1 MAHFPEPPK
10 LGEWLAGQGLIS
22 PDQLRIALMEQTAS
36 GLPLGRQ
43 LISLGFI
50 NDSVLRDVL
59 AQNAGETSIDLSHV
73 VADPDAIAL
82 TPEHLAR
89 RHHVL
94 PLAADSEA
102 RTLTVAVPDLF
113 NLVAL
118 DQLRA
123 HLEGRYDIRPMLA
136 AEAQILEYLDRFYGF
151 DLSVDGIL
159 KEIETGEVDWSSL
172 HGGTNIGANSGANVG
187 NEYTQPIVRLVN
199 AMLAEAVKRGASDV
213 HFEPEAAFLRVRY
226 RIDGVLEPMRS
237 LHRKYWPA
245 ISVRLKVIS
254 GLNIAESRAPQD
266 GRLSLTLYG
275 RGIDF
280 RVSSMPTLHGENI
293 VLRILDREKSIIP
306 LTRMGLPDETL
317 ERLLGAISQPE
328 GLVIVTGPT
337 GSGKTTTLYSLLA
350 HLNRE
355 EVNIMTLEDPVEYP
369 HPLIRQTS
377 LTELSKV
384 DFAGG
389 VRAILRQDP
398 DIVLVGEIRDREA
411 AEMAFRA
418 AMTGHLVFTTLHTH
432 SALGVFPRLIDMGI
446 SPTILAGNVVA
457 VIAQRLVRR
466 LCPHCKHP
474 YSPNPNEL
482 AILNNQAPATI
493 YRAKGCIHCAYKGY
507 RGRMPL
513 VELLLM
519 DEDLDEAILRGATPR
534 ELADMAAE
542 RGWRRLAEDGL
553 DRVRSGDTSLAE
565 ISRVVDMA
573 RR

>member
-1 MAHFPEPPK
+1 MPHFPEPPK

-22 PDQLRIALMEQTAS
+22 PDQLRIALMEQSVS

-43 LISLGFI
+43 LTSLGFI

-59 AQNAGETSIDLSHV
+59 AQNAGESSIDLAHV

-94 PLAADSEA
+94 PLAADAEA

-123 HLEGRYDIRPMLA
+123 HLDGRYDIRPVLA
-136 AEAQILEYLDRFYGF
+136 AEAQILEHLDKFYGF

-172 HGGTNIGANSGANVG
+172 HIGANTGVHAG
-187 NEYTQPIVRLVN
+187 TEYTQPIVRLVN

-280 RVSSMPTLHGENI
+280 RVSSLPTLHGENI

-306 LTRMGLPDETL
+306 LARMGLPEETL
-317 ERLLGAISQPE
+317 GRLLGAISRPE

-369 HPLIRQTS
+369 QPLIRQTS

-389 VRAILRQDP
+389 VRAIMRQDP
-398 DIVLVGEIRDREA
+398 DIVLVGEVRDKEA

-432 SALGVFPRLIDMGI
+432 SALGVFPRLEDMGI
-446 SPTILAGNVVA
+446 RPAILAGNIVA
-457 VIAQRLVRR
+457 VVAQRLVRR
-466 LCPHCKHP
+466 LCPHCKEAH
-474 YSPNPNEL
+474 SPDEAERRL
-482 AILNNQAPATI
+482 LDNNAPERI
-493 YRAKGCIHCAYKGY
+493 YRAKGCTHCAYKGY
-507 RGRMPL
+507 RGRLPL
-513 VELLLM
+513 MELLLM
-519 DEDLDEAILRGATPR
+519 DATLDEAVLRGATPR
-534 ELADMAAE
+534 ELASLAAQ
-542 RGWRRLAEDGL
+542 RGWRNLAEDGL
-553 DRVRSGDTSLAE
+553 ERVRNGDTSLAE
-565 ISRVVDMA
+565 ISRVVNLD

>member
-10 LGEWLAGQGLIS
+10 LGEWLTEQGLIS
-22 PDQLRIALMEQTAS
+22 HDQLRIALMEQAGS

-43 LISLGFI
+43 LIGLGFI
-50 NDSVLRDVL
+50 TDSVLRDVL
-59 AQNAGETSIDLSHV
+59 ARNAGEASIELSQV

-89 RHHVL
+89 RHHIL
-94 PLAADSEA
+94 PLALDTEA

-123 HLEGRYDIRPMLA
+123 HLEGRYEIRPLLA
-136 AEAQILEYLDRFYGF
+136 ADAQILENLDKFYGF

-159 KEIETGEVDWSSL
+159 REIETGEVDWS
-172 HGGTNIGANSGANVG
+172 TVQMGA
-187 NEYTQPIVRLVN
+187 EYTQPMVRLVN
-199 AMLAEAVKRGASDV
+199 ALLAEAVKRGASDV
-213 HFEPEAAFLRVRY
+213 HFEPESAFLRVRY

-245 ISVRLKVIS
+245 ILVRLKVIA
-254 GLNIAESRAPQD
+254 GMNIAESRAPQD

-275 RGIDF
+275 RTIDF
-280 RVSSMPTLHGENI
+280 RVSSLPTLHGENI
-293 VLRILDREKSIIP
+293 VLRVLDREKAIIP
-306 LTRMGLPDETL
+306 LARMGLPGPTL
-317 ERLLGAISQPE
+317 RQLLHAIARPE

-389 VRAILRQDP
+389 VRAIMRQDP

-432 SALGVFPRLIDMGI
+432 SALGVFPRLVDMGI
-446 SPTILAGNVVA
+446 RPTILAGNVVA
-457 VIAQRLVRR
+457 VVAQRLVRR
-466 LCPHCKHP
+466 LCPDCKQP
-474 YSPNPNEL
+474 YSPGAEEL
-482 AILNNQAPATI
+482 AVLGEPAPDLI
-493 YRAKGCIHCAYKGY
+493 HRAQGCPRCAFKGY

-513 VELLLM
+513 MELLLM
-519 DEDLDEAILRGATPR
+519 DEDLDEAVLRGATPR
-534 ELADMAAE
+534 ELAELAAA

-553 DRVRSGDTSLAE
+553 DRVRGGDTSLAE
-565 ISRVVDMA
+565 IVRVVDLA

>member
-10 LGEWLAGQGLIS
+10 LGEWLAAQGLIS
-22 PDQLRIALMEQTAS
+22 HDQLRIALLEQAVS

-43 LISLGFI
+43 LIELGFMTE
-50 NDSVLRDVL
+50 SVLRDVL
-59 AQNAGETSIDLSHV
+59 AQNAGETSIDLTQV
-73 VADPDAIAL
+73 VADPEAIAL
-82 TPEHLAR
+82 APENLAR
-89 RHHVL
+89 RHHIL
-94 PLAADSEA
+94 PLAVDSENH
-102 RTLTVAVPDLF
+102 TFSVAVPDLF

-123 HLEGRYDIRPMLA
+123 HLEGRYEIRPVLA
-136 AEAQILEYLDRFYGF
+136 AEAQILEHLDKFYGF

-159 KEIETGEVDWSSL
+159 KEIETGEVDWNSL
-172 HGGTNIGANSGANVG
+172 QMGA
-187 NEYTQPIVRLVN
+187 EYTQPVVRLVN
-199 AMLAEAVKRGASDV
+199 ALLAEAVKRGASDV
-213 HFEPEAAFLRVRY
+213 HFEPESAFLRVRY
-226 RIDGVLEPMRS
+226 RIDGVLEPIRS

-275 RGIDF
+275 RSIDF
-280 RVSSMPTLHGENI
+280 RVSSLPTLHGENI
-293 VLRILDREKSIIP
+293 VLRVLDREKAIIP
-306 LTRMGLPDETL
+306 LDHMGLQPDTL
-317 ERLLGAISQPE
+317 GRLHQAIARPE
-328 GLVIVTGPT
+328 GLIIVTGPT

-377 LTELSKV
+377 ITELAKV

-389 VRAILRQDP
+389 VRAIMRQDP

-432 SALGVFPRLIDMGI
+432 SALGVFPRLVDMGI
-446 SPTILAGNVVA
+446 RPAILAGNVVA
-457 VIAQRLVRR
+457 VVAQRLVRR
-466 LCPHCKHP
+466 LCPHCKRAYAP
-474 YSPNPNEL
+474 KEDEL
-482 AILNNQAPATI
+482 ALLNHQAPARI
-493 YRAKGCIHCAYKGY
+493 YKARGCIHCAYKGY
-507 RGRMPL
+507 KGRLPL
-513 VELLLM
+513 MELLLL
-519 DEDLDEAILRGATPR
+519 DGDLDEAILRGATPR
-534 ELADMAAE
+534 ELADLAGQK
-542 RGWRRLAEDGL
+542 GWKRLAEDGL
-553 DRVRSGDTSLAE
+553 ERVRSGDTSLAE
-565 ISRVVDMA
+565 IRRVVDMA

>member
-10 LGEWLAGQGLIS
+10 LGEWLAGQGLIGA
-22 PDQLRIALMEQTAS
+22 DQLRIALMEQSVS

-59 AQNAGETSIDLSHV
+59 AQNAGETSIDLAHV
-73 VADPDAIAL
+73 IADPEAIAL

-89 RHHVL
+89 RHHFL
-94 PLAADSEA
+94 PLAADAET

-123 HLEGRYDIRPMLA
+123 HLEGRYDIRPLLA
-136 AEAQILEYLDRFYGF
+136 AEAQILEYIDRFYGF

-172 HGGTNIGANSGANVG
+172 HIGSNIGANAGT
-187 NEYTQPIVRLVN
+187 EYTQPIVRLVN

-280 RVSSMPTLHGENI
+280 RVSSLPTLHGENI

-306 LTRMGLPDETL
+306 LDRMGLPEETL
-317 ERLLGAISQPE
+317 ARLLGAISRPE
-328 GLVIVTGPT
+328 GLIIVTGPT

-389 VRAILRQDP
+389 VRAIMRQDP
-398 DIVLVGEIRDREA
+398 DIVLVGEVRDKEA

-432 SALGVFPRLIDMGI
+432 SALGVFPRLEDMGI
-446 SPTILAGNVVA
+446 RPAILAGNIVA
-457 VIAQRLVRR
+457 VVAQRLVRR
-466 LCPHCKHP
+466 LCPHCKES
-474 YSPNPNEL
+474 YSPDESEREL
-482 AILNNQAPATI
+482 LDGNAPERI
-493 YRAKGCIHCAYKGY
+493 FRAKGCSHCAFKGY
-507 RGRMPL
+507 RGRLPL
-513 VELLLM
+513 MELLLM
-519 DEDLDEAILRGATPR
+519 DATLDEAVLRGATPR
-534 ELADMAAE
+534 ELAGLAAQ
-542 RGWRRLAEDGL
+542 RGWRNLAEDGL
-553 DRVRSGDTSLAE
+553 ERVRSGDTSLAE
-565 ISRVVDMA
+565 ISRVVNLA